1 MICGSTKLSFYVESY
16 FVRKFLCGDELGT
29 EGEKVSL
36 CGGEGISEV
45 SDEGLVGCLGL
56 TPMCYL
62 CDCWDVVARI
72 LVVAM

>member
-36 CGGEGISEV
+36 CCGEGIS
-45 SDEGLVGCLGL
+45 LGL